1 MYVSSTGSDT
11 KGNGTINKPYAT
23 IQKAYDAAW
32 QNSTIYVM
40 DNIIQGQKITMDKNK
55 DVIITSYNKNG
66 DINSIIRDST
76 LITHLFDVQN
86 GTLTLENITINGND
100 VPAQD
105 SMINVASEV
114 YMEEGTLITKA
125 NNINDWGGG
134 FSVNGGTLTMNGGTI
149 SECSSPSG
157 GTAIFVFYDHQEGDN
172 YEDNK
177 TGTFI
182 LNDGYI
188 VNNTG
193 GNIIWTAG
201 IIKLNGGI
209 ISNNTST
216 SNSIIANYGE
226 MTISNGIIEK
236 NSVNIGGGSII
247 ACANYLKRYCS
258 IEMTGGRISENTAD
272 SSTIEVG
279 NLSIFILN
287 GGSIMN
293 NLSINK
299 YGGIN
304 INVDTGKYTYKSG
317 VVCGNTPANEYE
329 TSSTC
334 PN

>member
-1 MYVSSTGSDT
+1 MRRIGKLKRKKQKKILIICSLLLLLFLSIGYAAFSTNLNITVKGNIKERTNLYVSASGSDSTGRGT
-11 KGNGTINKPYAT
+11 KEKPYAT

-32 QNSTIYVM
+32 QNSTIYIM
-40 DNIIQGQKITMDKNK
+40 NDIIQTDKMTMNKNK
-55 DVIITSYNKNG
+55 DVIITSYNKND

-76 LITHLFDVQN
+76 LTTHLFDVQN
-86 GTLTLENITINGND
+86 GTLTLKNITINGND
-100 VPAQD
+100 VQAQD

-172 YEDNK
+172 YENNK
-177 TGTFI
+177 AGTFI

-201 IIKLNGGI
+201 IIKLNGGT

-216 SNSIIANYGE
+216 ANSIIANYGE

-247 ACANYLKRYCS
+247 VC
-258 IEMTGGRISENTAD
+258 D
-272 SSTIEVG
+272 S
-279 NLSIFILN
+279 
-287 GGSIMN
+287 
-293 NLSINK
+293 
-299 YGGIN
+299 
-304 INVDTGKYTYKSG
+304 
-317 VVCGNTPANEYE
+317 
-329 TSSTC
+329 
-334 PN
+334 